1 MRAFAALPIMC
12 TKFSTAFR
20 NERFICGRGTSYLSL
35 MSTETIKTGG
45 AGDQA
50 AELLAIAL
58 EKISKFEDKRRRG
71 GLILEDQARRR
82 AVGENAAIF
91 ID

>member
-1 MRAFAALPIMC
+1 MQAI
-12 TKFSTAFR
+12 
-20 NERFICGRGTSYLSL
+20 
-35 MSTETIKTGG
+35 ETIKTCG